1 MTASST
7 GFLRMPFLSLIL
19 METTFADMFYDT
31 TEKEENTNR
40 QISAI
45 SRSPENGNI
54 VMIAFDE
61 K

>member
-1 MTASST
+1 
-7 GFLRMPFLSLIL
+7 
-19 METTFADMFYDT
+19 MFYDT